1 MMSDLTERFKVLEDN
16 YQDALAT
23 LEGVLKHVSDTKP
36 DPALRV
42 VILNNVIVTLISSLE
57 ETLRDIFR
65 QYLTI
70 LEESVKNHQ
79 WLRVELQEANLDC
92 AIKLLRDYK
101 THSKFDDA
109 TAVVKDLLRC
119 LNGEPGYK
127 LFKHELT
134 YNKGNFRSLQVTDV
148 AKNVGFAKLWNR
160 IADSQEVE
168 AYTGASNL
176 DTRMQQL
183 IIIWNAAFEERDVI
197 VHNISKAN
205 GWSADQIRQAM
216 ALSRLVINR
225 IASCLTSDLASLIE
239 QHDLRLAAES
249 ETGKI

>member
-1 MMSDLTERFKVLEDN
+1 MPNLEERFRIFEDN
-16 YQDALAT
+16 YDDALAT

-57 ETLRDIFR
+57 ETLRDIFQ

-70 LEESVKNHQ
+70 LQESVQNHR

-101 THSKFDDA
+101 TYSKFDDA
-109 TAVVKDLLRC
+109 TAVVEDLLRC

-127 LFKHELT
+127 LFKKELT
-134 YNKGNFRSLQVTDV
+134 CNKGNFRSLQVTDV
-148 AKNVGFAKLWNR
+148 AKNVGFAKLWSR
-160 IADSQEVE
+160 IADCEEVE

-176 DTRMQQL
+176 DTRTQQL
-183 IIIWNAAFEERDVI
+183 IVIWNAPFEERDLI

-205 GWSADQIRQAM
+205 GWSADQIRKAM
-216 ALSRLVINR
+216 AISRLVINR
-225 IASCLTSDLASLIE
+225 IASCLMSDLASLIE
-239 QHDLRLAAES
+239 QHDLRLAS
-249 ETGKI
+249 EFATKKI